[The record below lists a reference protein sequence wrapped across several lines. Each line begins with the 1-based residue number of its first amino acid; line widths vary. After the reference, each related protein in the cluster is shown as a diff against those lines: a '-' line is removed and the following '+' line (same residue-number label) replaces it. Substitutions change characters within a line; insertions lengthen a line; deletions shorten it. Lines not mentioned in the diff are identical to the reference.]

1 MEQEQGRARGRARG
15 RGRARVAKE
24 DVPRGPVAPR
34 PGSAPETKKQP
45 AAYPPPATSQ
55 ATGEPVVAVPGRGVK
70 RGALQ
75 AGASGMGES
84 RMAALSLTDT
94 YSIGRK
100 SNYDASLFEPT
111 TIPKHFAANKK
122 DASGRP
128 LMLQTNYFPLAC
140 ARDWCLYQY
149 RVDYDPEVDHR
160 GARKGMLKDHK
171 DILGNYYV
179 FDGTMCFTTKRLK
192 DKVTEVFSTRRSDD
206 SKIRIKLTMT
216 NELQPNDPVSIQ
228 IYNIIFR
235 WILEKIGMEQIGR
248 HYYNPSMGFTV
259 ACNRVTFELWPGF
272 ITSILQYEKNT
283 MLCAEI
289 SHKLMRKDTVLN
301 IMMSMYREAQQRGRN
316 FQEEVTKFLLGQIV
330 LTRYNNNTY
339 RIDDIRW
346 DLKVNDTFP
355 KRGEKIS
362 YIDYYKQAYNVDI
375 TDKKQPMLVSR
386 PKKRE
391 IRKGGLEEIHL
402 VPELC
407 TVTGLTDDLRADF
420 QTMKKLAEH
429 TKQGPVKRVAA
440 LKRFIST
447 INSQPEV
454 KDRLKNWGLKFED
467 NLATVQGRVLPDEQI
482 LFEGGRSAQAGPQAN
497 WDREFRNQKLF
508 KCVDCKEWLFI
519 HTKRDASTAN
529 DLMNNLNKTGRPMGF
544 NLARPSTFALES
556 DRISDIQNTLKTY
569 VQQHKGAQI
578 IVCML
583 PSNRKDRYDAIKKI
597 CCVDLGIPSQVV
609 LSKTVSNP
617 KRAMSVATKIAIQMN
632 CKLGG
637 EAWAVKIPLKQTMLV
652 GIDTYHDSSQKG
664 RSVGG
669 FCATMN
675 QNYTKWY
682 SNVTF
687 QTTGTELSDG
697 IKRCLTGALA
707 RYEQV
712 NGTLPERIIVFRD
725 GVGDGQLEMVK
736 GYEIKQMW
744 DCMKAAGFKKKP
756 AFSFIVVKKRVNA
769 RFFAQGGR
777 EGLSNPPPGT
787 IVDDVVTKKEWFDF
801 YIVPQS
807 VREGTVTPTH
817 FNVIEDEPSGYMQL
831 KPGHFQ
837 KLAYKLCHLYYNW
850 PGTIRVPAPCMYAHK
865 LAFLVGQSVHQQV
878 AENLSDRLY
887 FL

>member
-1 MEQEQGRARGRARG
+1 MEQQEQGRARGRARG

-24 DVPRGPVAPR
+24 DVPRGGAVETR
-34 PGSAPETKKQP
+34 PGGAPVKQQV
-45 AAYPPPATSQ
+45 AYPIPTGSQ
-55 ATGEPVVAVPGRGVK
+55 STGEPVVAVPGRGVK

-84 RMAALSLTDT
+84 RMAALSISDGP

-100 SNYDASLFEPT
+100 DNYDPSLFEPNT
-111 TIPKHFAANKK
+111 RPKHVTVKQ
-122 DASGRP
+122 DSSGRP

-140 ARDWCLYQY
+140 GRDWCLYQY

-206 SKIRIKLTMT
+206 SKVRIKLTMT

-248 HYYNPSMGFTV
+248 NYYNPSMGFTV
-259 ACNRVTFELWPGF
+259 DCNRVQFELWPGF
-272 ITSILQYEKNT
+272 ITSILQYEKHT

-289 SHKLMRKDTVLN
+289 SHKLMRTDTVLK
-301 IMMSMYREAQQRGRN
+301 ILMGMHRECRDRNKN
-316 FQEEVTKFLLGQIV
+316 FQEEVTKFLVGQIV

-346 DLKVNDTFP
+346 DLRVSDTFE

-362 YIDYYKQAYNVDI
+362 YVKYYKDAYNLDI
-375 TDKKQPMLVSR
+375 KDTRQPMLISR

-391 IRKGGLEEIHL
+391 IRKGGIEEIHL

-429 TKQGPVKRVAA
+429 TKQGPKKRVEA
-440 LKRFIST
+440 LKRFISK
-447 INSQPEV
+447 INSEPEV
-454 KDRLKNWGLKFED
+454 QDRLKNWGLRFEN
-467 NLATVQGRVLPDEQI
+467 NLATVNGRILPPEDI
-482 LFEGGRSAQAGPQAN
+482 IFENGSANAGPQAN
-497 WDREFRNQKLF
+497 WDREFRNKRLF
-508 KCVDCKEWLFI
+508 KCIDLKDWLFI

-529 DLMNNLNKTGRPMGF
+529 DFMNNLNKTGRPMGF
-544 NLARPSTFALES
+544 NLSRPQTLAMES
-556 DRISDIQNTLKTY
+556 DRISDIQNALKGY
-569 VQQHKGAQI
+569 VTSNRNAQLV
-578 IVCML
+578 VCML
-583 PSNRKDRYDAIKKI
+583 PSNRKDRYDAIKKL

-617 KRAMSVATKIAIQMN
+617 KRAMSVATKVAIQMN

-637 EAWAVKIPLKQTMLV
+637 EAWGVKIPIKNAMLV

-675 QNYTKWY
+675 PNYTKWY

-697 IKRCLTGALA
+697 LKRCMTGALS
-707 RYEQV
+707 RYKQV
-712 NGTLPERIIVFRD
+712 NGKLPERIIVFRD

-744 DCMKAAGFKKKP
+744 DCMRAAGYPKKP

-777 EGLSNPPPGT
+777 EGLQNPPPGT
-787 IVDDVVTKKEWFDF
+787 IIDDVVTKKEWFDF

-817 FNVIEDEPSGYMQL
+817 FNVIEDEPGTCNAL

-837 KLAYKLCHLYYNW
+837 KLAYKLCHMYYNW

-878 AENLSDRLY
+878 AEQLSDRLY